1 MALYPPPARSLDSY
15 HNILPPILASKVTLL
30 LLPTC
35 TILPFS
41 KDLVDHCQQR
51 GEQAAADY
59 NHSHTHTV
67 ERTIHRA
74 RLWANSMHWSPNML
88 CFTPLHKLSVD
99 VSLKASMLDCTQSS
113 TVAMHFFK
121 IRENVYP
128 WKLLLCT
135 ILLVVLNLLLP
146 LSDNIQ
152 VRVFHLAVNLLSL
165 EVNLLNWLKV
175 AKQNLSV
182 RTWQAHMLIS
192 LSYFIAHI
200 ICTHTQKREF

>member
-1 MALYPPPARSLDSY
+1 M
-15 HNILPPILASKVTLL
+15 LASR
-30 LLPTC
+30 LPC
-35 TILPFS
+35 WIAL
-41 KDLVDHCQQR
+41 
-51 GEQAAADY
+51 
-59 NHSHTHTV
+59 
-67 ERTIHRA
+67 
-74 RLWANSMHWSPNML
+74 
-88 CFTPLHKLSVD
+88 
-99 VSLKASMLDCTQSS
+99 
-113 TVAMHFFK
+113 
-121 IRENVYP
+121 
-128 WKLLLCT
+128 

-182 RTWQAHMLIS
+182 PTWHAHMLIS